1 MFAIIGIF
9 VVLAG
14 VIGGYIMEGG
24 NLHVLFQPAELVII
38 GGAGLGSFLIAAP
51 KSVIIASVKKLIKLF
66 AAPQVTKS
74 TYLDLL
80 MVAFDILSLARR
92 EGAMVLESHVNEP
105 ERSNIFANYPS
116 VKRNH
121 EVLHFICDNI
131 KVFTS
136 MGQLEPHEFDTLME
150 MDIESHHTEALVPPN
165 SLNKVADSLP
175 GLGIVAAVLGV
186 VLTMGK
192 INEPPEVLGHSIGA
206 ALVGTFLGILMCY
219 GFLGPMASNL
229 EHQAREHQSLM
240 LVVKA
245 WLNAFVQGWPPAL
258 SVEYARRAVPAD
270 FRPTFEELEEMMRN
284 KKKG

>member
-1 MFAIIGIF
+1 MFAIIGMF
-9 VVLAG
+9 VVIAG
-14 VIGGYIMEGG
+14 VIGGYLMEGG
-24 NLHVLFQPAELVII
+24 NLSVLYQPAELVII
-38 GGAGLGSFLIAAP
+38 GGAALGAFLISSP
-51 KSVIIASVKKLIKLF
+51 KTIFIGSMKKLVKVF
-66 AAPQVTKS
+66 TAPQTSKN
-74 TYLDLL
+74 TYMDLL
-80 MVAFDILSLARR
+80 MIAFDILSLARR
-92 EGAMVLESHVNEP
+92 EGAMVLETHVNEP
-105 ERSNIFANYPS
+105 ERSNIFSNYPS

-150 MDIESHHTEALVPPN
+150 MDIESHHTEASVYPVAI
-165 SLNKVADSLP
+165 NKVADSLP

-192 INEPPEVLGHSIGA
+192 ISEPPEVLGHSIGA
-206 ALVGTFLGILMCY
+206 ALVGTFLGILLCY
-219 GFLGPMASNL
+219 GFVGPMAANL
-229 EHQAREHQSLM
+229 EHQAREHQTLM

-258 SVEYARRAVPAD
+258 SVEYARRAVPAE
-270 FRPTFEELEEMMRN
+270 FRPTFEELEELMRS